1 MRTGSSSLARGLS
14 ASDKRHK
21 CTSLVPDCQRVL
33 PKQADQSIKRG
44 SMGTYKGLTV
54 VPGRAMMPQSVV
66 CMKINIR
73 R

>member
-14 ASDKRHK
+14 ASDKRHE
-21 CTSLVPDCQRVL
+21 CTSPVPDCQRIS
-33 PKQADQSIKRG
+33 PKQADRSIKRG
-44 SMGTYKGLTV
+44 SMDTYKGLTV

-66 CMKINIR
+66 CMKTIVR